1 MKVLHVSG
9 ARSWGGNEQQL
20 AELVREISKKGIN
33 NVVFGVGN
41 TPLHNY
47 CSVNNI
53 PFIVCR
59 DIKLNKLKNYNYL
72 KTIILEEKPDIIH
85 LHTSDSLTV
94 YTISDL
100 LHRFKTPTVF
110 SKKGMGR
117 SMSWLSKFKYNY
129 KGINKIICVSN
140 QVKNQMKELVIKKK
154 NVHKLVVIYDAVKR
168 LHVADVENITKKYNL
183 PDDVFIVGN
192 IANHTNAKDLF
203 TLLKTISIVV
213 NTLNFKNL
221 HVVQIGSFTSLTEEL
236 KEKAKLLNIEQYLT
250 FTGFVENASM
260 FLPQFD
266 AFILTSEREGGPTS
280 VLEAFCYKVPVVST
294 NVGVLPEVINNGE
307 NGFICN
313 VADAKCLAKNLVT
326 LLNDK
331 QLQEKFKTR
340 SYKKF
345 IDFFTTNMFADKTLA
360 VYKSII

>member
-1 MKVLHVSG
+1 MKVLHLSG

-20 AELVREISKKGIN
+20 AELIRETIKRGIN

-41 TPLHNY
+41 TPLHDY
-47 CSVNNI
+47 CVANNI

-59 DIKLNKLKNYNYL
+59 GIKLNKLKNYNYL
-72 KTIILEEKPDIIH
+72 KTIVLEEKPDIIH

-100 LHRFKTPTVF
+100 LHRLKTPTVF
-110 SKKGMGR
+110 SKKGMGK
-117 SMSWLSKFKYNY
+117 SMTMLSRLKYNY

-168 LHVADVENITKKYNL
+168 LQLADAENIRKKFNL
-183 PDDVFIVGN
+183 PNDVFITGN

-203 TLLKTISIVV
+203 TLLKTIFIMV

-221 HVVQIGSFTSLTEEL
+221 HVVQMGSFTSLTEEL
-236 KEKAKLLNIEQYLT
+236 KEKAKLLNIEQYIT
-250 FTGFVENASM
+250 FTGFIENASV

-313 VADAKCLAKNLVT
+313 VADAQCLAKNLVT
-326 LLNDK
+326 LLNGK

-340 SYKKF
+340 SHKKYL
-345 IDFFTTNMFADKTLA
+345 DCFTTGMFADKTLA
-360 VYKSII
+360 VYKSIL